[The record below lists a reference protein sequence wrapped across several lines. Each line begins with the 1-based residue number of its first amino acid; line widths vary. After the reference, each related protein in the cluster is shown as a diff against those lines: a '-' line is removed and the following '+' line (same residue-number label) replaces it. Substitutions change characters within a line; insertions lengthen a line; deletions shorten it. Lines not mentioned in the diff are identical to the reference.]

1 MTPPYSVFYA
11 GESIDLCVPSEKAVL
26 EDGWADWLNDQETCR
41 YLDHGIFPNHAENQ
55 IAFVEGLRKR
65 ERFALLMCTKD
76 TGRAIGVISL
86 SAIDFRKSSAQISL
100 VVGKPLK
107 GLAAGMAPLEAMALV
122 TRHGFEVM
130 GLNRIWA
137 GQVFPGL
144 AAWNRMLEAIGYRTE
159 GILRDAYKRG
169 HRCEDAAV
177 ISCLHA
183 NYQAIC
189 ERRGAL
195 WPGTKAMRDIMKTLP
210 KVGFAQ
216 KVDDA
221 IRALEKEHFSFLE

>member
-1 MTPPYSVFYA
+1 MGHTYSRFYA
-11 GESIDLCVPSEKAVL
+11 GESIDLCVPSERAVL
-26 EDGWADWLNDQETCR
+26 EDGWADWLNDQETCK
-41 YLDHGIFPNHAENQ
+41 YLDHGVFPNHAENQ
-55 IAFVEGLRKR
+55 IDFLEGLQKR
-65 ERFALLMCTKD
+65 ERFALLICAKD

-107 GLAAGMAPLEAMALV
+107 GLAGGMAPLEAMALV

-144 AAWNRMLEAIGYRTE
+144 SAWNRLLEAIGYRTE
-159 GILRDAYKRG
+159 GILRDAFKRG
-169 HRCEDAAV
+169 HRRDNTAV
-177 ISCLHA
+177 ISCLYD

-189 ERRGAL
+189 VRRGAL
-195 WPGTKAMRDIMKTLP
+195 WPGAQAMRDLSLIH
-210 KVGFAQ
+210 
-216 KVDDA
+216 
-221 IRALEKEHFSFLE
+221 I